1 MYNVSLTSIIG
12 TWYFRWDIS
21 CIDRLPEYMQICYR
35 ALFDVFEAIEN
46 ELAKKERSYRV
57 SYAKDAV
64 SVKQFNFSCFFFF
77 LVYFSFYVII
87 SLMLFKP

>member
-1 MYNVSLTSIIG
+1 
-12 TWYFRWDIS
+12 
-21 CIDRLPEYMQICYR
+21 MQICYR
-35 ALFDVFEAIEN
+35 ALFDVFKAIEN

-77 LVYFSFYVII
+77 FGLLFILRNYFIHVV
-87 SLMLFKP
+87 